1 MTAPTPP
8 VSDVLRGIEALAAQ
22 SRDMLAE
29 ALDLISKAAKAEAM
43 AMDTAIAA
51 LGEPHGR
58 TVVELAR
65 MSVASE
71 TSATLNAIRD
81 SIAGMLSEVKTASS
95 APPAA
100 AASVR
105 DRAEHQSPP
114 DASGRIR
121 LFGIMVPAGRMAE
134 AEEVI
139 AVARTSVAQ
148 NRKANPYDHYR
159 GKNSWCKSLFL
170 AAFAQTAEQTPSAS
184 QAATPQSGER
194 PALPPPSVAPLTAP
208 RQSVAAAGPVRG
220 GGASYPEPSP
230 APPPEAQTP
239 PPRTQP
245 PGQRLHAHGT
255 TAQTIPEEVLQ
266 QSKIPPVS
274 PSRGRPSFFRNR

>member
-29 ALDLISKAAKAEAM
+29 ALDLIGKAARAEAM

-58 TVVELAR
+58 TVLELAR
-65 MSVASE
+65 MSVAAE

-81 SIAGMLSEVKTASS
+81 SISGMLSDMKPSPPRPTAV
-95 APPAA
+95 AA
-100 AASVR
+100 VR
-105 DRAEHQSPP
+105 DRDEHQPPP
-114 DASGRIR
+114 DDTGRIR
-121 LFGIMVPAGRMAE
+121 LFGILVPAGRMAE

-170 AAFAQTAEQTPSAS
+170 AAFAQIMEEASSAPE
-184 QAATPQSGER
+184 AAALAPEE
-194 PALPPPSVAPLTAP
+194 PALPAQPSVAAPVAP
-208 RQSVAAAGPVRG
+208 RQSVAASGPVRG
-220 GGASYPEPSP
+220 GRASYAEPSP
-230 APPPEAQTP
+230 APPPEATTP
-239 PPRTQP
+239 LRTQSS
-245 PGQRLHAHGT
+245 GQRLHAHGT

-266 QSKIPPVS
+266 QSTTPPAA